1 MMIYAILNKL
11 KNDAD
16 LISLL
21 RITEEDSR
29 IYPLSTTNFGP
40 CLVYNDSPIGD
51 DGRTKVNRLEMR
63 IIDTD
68 YDNML
73 LIEKALNEIM
83 IIPEDE
89 PGYIYGSVNIMSCSQ
104 NGGGTLE
111 HDGADVFERIIYYE
125 IKWRRL

>member
-21 RITEEDSR
+21 GITPEDSR
-29 IYPLSTTNFGP
+29 IYPLFTTDFGP
-40 CLVYNDSPIGD
+40 CLVYNDSPIND
-51 DGRTKVNRLEMR
+51 DGRIKINRLEMR

-68 YDNML
+68 YDHML
-73 LIEKALNEIM
+73 EIEKVLNAVM

-89 PGYIYGSVNIMSCSQ
+89 PGYIFNGINIMSCSQ